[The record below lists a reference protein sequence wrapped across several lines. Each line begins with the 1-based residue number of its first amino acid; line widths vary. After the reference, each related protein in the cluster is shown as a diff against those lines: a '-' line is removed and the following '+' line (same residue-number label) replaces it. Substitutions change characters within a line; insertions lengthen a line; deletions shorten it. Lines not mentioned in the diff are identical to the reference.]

1 MLKKD
6 IIKLILDTEA
16 RRYAELKRTEKY
28 NPNPAHVSMA
38 RARWATAY
46 DFKMALE
53 GVK

>member
-6 IIKLILDTEA
+6 LIKLIIETEA
-16 RRYAELKRTEKY
+16 RLRADLQRTKKY

-46 DFKMALE
+46 DFKMALGE
-53 GVK
+53 VK